1 MSGRSDN
8 DGRGVIAGQYAVDIS
23 RPMPDAG
30 GGVTAFAVNGRSG
43 TGSPLMALLI
53 DRNAPMRARP
63 LQSLIAGMEGV
74 LTPVAHGVGPP
85 LDGKPAYY
93 LICTAPSGPSLATG
107 LGPWAEHV
115 LMEQVLR
122 PIALVLD
129 QLHARGMTHRA
140 IRANNVFLAQPN
152 RPVVLGAA
160 WSEPPAMRQP
170 AIYETAYTAI
180 CHPAGRGDGRTADDV
195 YALGVL
201 LLTLALGHT
210 PMQGADEQT
219 IIYRKQEVGD
229 FMALAGTER
238 LPPMLA
244 DLVRG
249 MLAEDPDH
257 RPPPS
262 LLRDPAGARGRR
274 VAARPASRAQ
284 RSFNLGTH
292 TAWNSRTLALAMAW
306 APDET
311 HTAIETG
318 TLMYWLRRGL
328 GDSSLAVKL
337 EELVRQKAQDLSTDR
352 GTASAMLVM
361 RAIVDI
367 DINMPLCWRGLLLYP
382 DALGGVLASNPD
394 NDPETQQKS
403 LEIVMSEA
411 QAAWAAMREERG
423 PSAPHRLEAR
433 QRRAMV
439 QIRGPSGGLP
449 RLCYALNPHMPCDS
463 PRLRDRWI
471 ASFQDLPSALDALAI
486 ASPNAP
492 LLDQHVAAF
501 IGVRSERFLDQDV
514 KALAFT
520 GDAAV
525 EMVTTI
531 HLLAVLQS
539 RYHPLP
545 LPGLTAWVAARAQPL
560 IERWRNRAR
569 RKETEERLKALVP
582 AGFLTPI
589 LEVLDDAAGQ
599 TEDAEGLHAAR
610 AELDVVDIELAG
622 IEESGAR
629 RVAVAVRLGQEIAA
643 GVGLAVIATML
654 VLTALG

>member
-1 MSGRSDN
+1 
-8 DGRGVIAGQYAVDIS
+8 
-23 RPMPDAG
+23 MPDAG
-30 GGVTAFAVNGRSG
+30 GGIAAFAVNGRSS
-43 TGSPLMALLI
+43 TGSPLMALLV

-63 LQSLIAGMEGV
+63 VQSLIAGMEGV

-93 LICTAPSGPSLATG
+93 LICIAPSGPSLATG
-107 LGPWAEHV
+107 LRPWAEHA
-115 LMEQVLR
+115 LMEQVMR
-122 PIALVLD
+122 PIAQLLD
-129 QLHARGMTHRA
+129 QLQARGMTHRG

-152 RPVVLGAA
+152 GPVVLGAA
-160 WSEPPAMRQP
+160 WSAPPAMHQP
-170 AIYETAYTAI
+170 AIYETAYSAI
-180 CHPAGRGDGRTADDV
+180 CHPAGRGDGRIADDV
-195 YALGVL
+195 YSLGVL
-201 LLTLALGHT
+201 LLTLALGH
-210 PMQGADEQT
+210 PLMQDADEQT
-219 IIYRKQEVGD
+219 VVYRKQEIGD
-229 FMALAGTER
+229 FMALAGNER

-244 DLVRG
+244 DIVRG

-262 LLRDPAGARGRR
+262 LLRDPIAARGRR

-284 RSFNLGTH
+284 RSFNLGAQTV
-292 TAWNSRTLALAMAW
+292 WNSRTLALAMALEPG
-306 APDET
+306 AA
-311 HTAIETG
+311 HTAIDTG

-337 EELVRQKAQDLSTDR
+337 EDLVRQQAQDLSSDR
-352 GTASAMLVM
+352 ATSSAMMVM
-361 RAIVDI
+361 RAIVGI
-367 DINMPLCWRGLLLYP
+367 DINMPLCWRGLRLYP
-382 DALGGVLASNPD
+382 DALGGVLAAD
-394 NDPETQQKS
+394 LDGDPETQQKL
-403 LEIVMSEA
+403 LEIVLSEV
-411 QAAWAAMREERG
+411 QVAWAAMREERG
-423 PSAPHRLEAR
+423 PVAPHRLEAR

-471 ASFQDLPSALDALAI
+471 SSVQDLPAALDALAT

-520 GDAAV
+520 GNPV
-525 EMVTTI
+525 GEMVTTI

-539 RYHPLP
+539 RYHPHP
-545 LPGLTAWVAARAQPL
+545 LAGLTAWVAARARPL
-560 IERWRNRAR
+560 IERCQNRAR
-569 RKETEERLKALVP
+569 RKEMEERLKALIP

-589 LEVLDDAAGQ
+589 LEVLDDQAGQ
-599 TEDAEGLHAAR
+599 TEDSEGLHAAR
-610 AELDVVDIELAG
+610 VELDGVDFELAG
-622 IEESGAR
+622 IEESGPR